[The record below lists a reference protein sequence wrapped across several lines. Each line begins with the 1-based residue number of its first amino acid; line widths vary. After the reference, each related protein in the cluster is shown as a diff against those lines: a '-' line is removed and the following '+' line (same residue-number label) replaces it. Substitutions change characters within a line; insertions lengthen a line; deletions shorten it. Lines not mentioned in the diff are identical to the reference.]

1 MLEPRARVPH
11 FVVRTTDGRA
21 IDYRTIWQQQ
31 SLLLICLDDSTESR
45 PFVGIADALAE
56 RGADLEAAG
65 AALVVTRDVV
75 AGAPRPGAVIADR
88 WGDIYAV
95 IDATTVKDA
104 DDLIEWLRFLQRKC
118 T

>member
-1 MLEPRARVPH
+1 MLEPRERVPH
-11 FVVRTTDGRA
+11 FVVQTIDGRS

-31 SLLLICLDDSTESR
+31 SLLLICLDDSDVSR
-45 PFVGIADALAE
+45 PLSAIADALVL
-56 RGADLEAAG
+56 RGTDIATAG

-75 AGAPRPGAVIADR
+75 PGAPRPGAAIADR
-88 WGDIYAV
+88 WGDIYAA
-95 IDATTVKDA
+95 IDAAAVKDA